1 MKNIVFKI
9 QQTLSIYL
17 LIFALKIQA
26 YDLCALVMWLNIK
39 KIKNINVNYKNTN
52 LKKVLVFPKSGGN
65 EDLFQAFKNKKNNNI
80 IFFCIPRRFL
90 KGIHLHYFKDTL
102 INDYFTK
109 IKGRE
114 KIYKKKK
121 YVKSLTKIFSSL
133 NKFINFDSL
142 ISFNIFYYAEK
153 YLDEVCKNLDK
164 KFIILHKESTFT
176 PLEEKGASKIY
187 GENNDKSFATKIS
200 VYSKSQKEILI
211 KSKIADKKQIVVNG
225 CPRSDYSF
233 KLRRV
238 KPQNDL
244 IVYYLIDKR
253 RSQNL
258 LSKKNRFNWDE
269 LYLQTL
275 KYLLEY
281 TKNNPNIKLILKG
294 KTGVHNNL
302 KNSKFLN
309 ENCIFIDGGTGEKL
323 LKKARVVIAFN
334 TTILFE
340 AIAGNRN
347 LIIPNFNNVNKK
359 KKNLVY
365 KIENSNYFVSSKS
378 QFFKKINLYLNS
390 KYKKRK
396 LAKKEKNVLNY
407 YLGNTD
413 GKSGKRL
420 ANFLRKTIS

>member
-1 MKNIVFKI
+1 MRNIIFKI

-17 LIFALKIQA
+17 VIFALKIKA
-26 YDLCALVMWLNIK
+26 YDLCALIMWLNIK

-80 IFFCIPRRFL
+80 IFFRIPRRFL
-90 KGIHLHYFKDTL
+90 KGIHLYYFKDTL

-109 IKGRE
+109 IKRRE
-114 KIYKKKK
+114 KIYKKKA
-121 YVKSLTKIFSSL
+121 YVKSLTKIFNSL

-176 PLEEKGASKIY
+176 PLEEKGAIKIY
-187 GENNDKSFATKIS
+187 GENNDKSFANKIS

-211 KSKIADKKQIVVNG
+211 KSKIADKKQVVVNG

-233 KLRRV
+233 KLRKA

-258 LSKKNRFNWDE
+258 LSKKNRFNWDK
-269 LYLQTL
+269 LYSQTL

-294 KTGVHNNL
+294 KTGVHNSL

-323 LKKARVVIAFN
+323 LKKAKVVIAFN

-347 LIIPNFNNVNKK
+347 LIIPNFNNVNTK

-365 KIENSNYFVSSKS
+365 KIENSNYFVHSKS
-378 QFFKKINLYLNS
+378 QFFKKINFYLNS

-396 LAKKEKNVLNY
+396 LANKEKKVLNY